1 MSAVGLSD
9 MECHRRWVDAGRRR
23 RFGRWPRFPKDIPMK
38 IHLFP
43 VIAAALAL
51 SGCGKGETPPEPAAG
66 EGAMAAAIGG
76 DASAMRATSTIAAN
90 LAASPIPRTLTD
102 TKWTSSN
109 S

>member
-1 MSAVGLSD
+1 
-9 MECHRRWVDAGRRR
+9 
-23 RFGRWPRFPKDIPMK
+23 MK

-90 LAASPIPRTLTD
+90 LAASPIHWSLTAAL
-102 TKWTSSN
+102 TQAGRSEEHTSELQSLMR
-109 S
+109 SSYAVFSLKKKKKQHRR

>member
-1 MSAVGLSD
+1 
-9 MECHRRWVDAGRRR
+9 
-23 RFGRWPRFPKDIPMK
+23 MK

-90 LAASPIPRTLTD
+90 LAASPIHRSLTAALTQAGLARPEERRVGKECVRTCRSR
-102 TKWTSSN
+102 WAPYH
-109 S
+109 